1 MRLRLLCLIVHEPVC
16 TIRNSP
22 AAAAMIAVLVQR
34 MFVLSGRPV
43 RAANVQE
50 VTTNDY
56 FLNSANNVSFFFE
69 EDSFRSDGSL
79 VQDKALSVNKCGH
92 ALHDLDPVFRMFSRS
107 ERMAAIYKSLGF
119 QRPTPVQS
127 MYIFKQ
133 PKIGGPVVA
142 HQDRCARARCHGS
155 R

>member
-1 MRLRLLCLIVHEPVC
+1 M
-16 TIRNSP
+16 
-22 AAAAMIAVLVQR
+22 
-34 MFVLSGRPV
+34 
-43 RAANVQE
+43 QE

-56 FLNSANNVSFFFE
+56 FLNSANNVLFFFE
-69 EDSFRSDGSL
+69 ENSFHCDGSL

-92 ALHDLDPVFRMFSRS
+92 ALHDLDPVFRRFSRS
-107 ERMAAIYKSLGF
+107 ERMAEIYKSLGF

-142 HQDRCARARCHGS
+142 HQDRCVRDFCRRSRVPRVKSTIGALHNANVLILWAHLWSGPFRCA
-155 R
+155 